1 MVFSSLVFL
10 FVYFPITLFIM
21 KIAPI
26 KYRNFIL
33 LIVSLFFYGWSEPK
47 YIVLMV
53 ISCIVNYYFGHLI
66 ASRKDDAKKILVLLV
81 VFNLGLLG
89 FFKYYDFFVS
99 IVNSLGI
106 DILKPLNIPLPVGI
120 SFYTFQAMSYPIDI
134 YRNQADEQKSLVN
147 FMCYVTCFPQLIAGP
162 IVRYKD
168 IAKQLES
175 RIESADQF
183 YEGIIRFVNGLAK
196 KVLLANNAGVLWE
209 AISATSQNQMS
220 VALAW
225 LGIIAYAFQIYFDFS
240 GYSDMAIGL
249 GKMFGFDFLENFNYP
264 YIASSITDFW
274 RRWHISLS
282 TWFKD
287 YVYIPLGGSRH
298 GMFKTCCNL
307 LIVWILT
314 GFWHGANWNFVLW
327 GLFYGL
333 ILIFEKII
341 GLKIL
346 TKCPS
351 FIRHGYAL
359 FFILIGWVLF
369 AFTDISSIVEYL
381 KIMFG
386 QQVFINDLFMY
397 YLRNNIF
404 LLIICAL
411 ASTPIIYTSLN
422 PLKHNRNLEVLAP
435 VWVIVI
441 MFLCVAFICDAT
453 YNPFLYF
460 RF

>member
-10 FVYFPITLFIM
+10 FAYFPLTLVIM
-21 KIAPI
+21 KLTPI
-26 KYRNFIL
+26 KYRNVAL

-47 YIVLMV
+47 YIFLM
-53 ISCIVNYYFGHLI
+53 IFSCVVNYYLGHLI
-66 ASRKDDAKKILVLLV
+66 AKPNKDAKKILIAVV

-89 FFKYYDFFVS
+89 FFKYYDFFVG
-99 IVNSLGI
+99 ILNDLGLRFLTP
-106 DILKPLNIPLPVGI
+106 LKLPLPVGI

-134 YRNQADEQKSLVN
+134 YRKQADEQKSLVN
-147 FMCYVTCFPQLIAGP
+147 FICYVTCFPQLIAGP

-175 RIESADQF
+175 RIETADQF
-183 YEGIIRFVNGLAK
+183 YEGIVRFVNGLAK
-196 KVLLANNAGVLWE
+196 KVLLANNAGALWE
-209 AISATSQNQMS
+209 AISATSSSQMS
-220 VALAW
+220 TALAW

-298 GMFKTCCNL
+298 GIVKTCRNL
-307 LIVWILT
+307 LIVWMLT
-314 GFWHGANWNFVLW
+314 GFWHGASWNFILW

-333 ILIFEKII
+333 ILMFEKLI
-341 GLKIL
+341 GLRWLAKM
-346 TKCPS
+346 PS
-351 FIRHGYAL
+351 FFRHFYAL
-359 FFILIGWVLF
+359 FLVMIGWVLF
-369 AFTDISSIVEYL
+369 AFNDLSAIGAYL
-381 KIMFG
+381 KLMFG
-386 QQVFINDLFMY
+386 QQVLFNDLFLY

-404 LLIICAL
+404 LLVVCTI
-411 ASTPIIYTSLN
+411 ASTPVVYSNFN
-422 PLKHNRNLEVLAP
+422 PLRHNRQLEVFVP
-435 VWVIVI
+435 VIVMI
-441 MFLCVAFICDAT
+441 LMFLCVSFICDAT

>member
-10 FVYFPITLFIM
+10 FAYFPITLFIM

-47 YIVLMV
+47 YIILMI

-66 ASRKDDAKKILVLLV
+66 TIKKNDAKKILVLLV
-81 VFNLGLLG
+81 IFNLGLLG
-89 FFKYYDFFVS
+89 FFKYYDFFVG
-99 IVNSLGI
+99 IINSLGI
-106 DILKPLNIPLPVGI
+106 NILKPLNIPLPVGI

-196 KVLLANNAGVLWE
+196 KVLLANNAGILWE
-209 AISATSQNQMS
+209 AISATSQDQMS
-220 VALAW
+220 TALAW

-298 GMFKTCCNL
+298 GMLMTCRNL

-333 ILIFEKII
+333 ILIFEKVI
-341 GLKIL
+341 GLKL
-346 TKCPS
+346 LKKCPS

-369 AFTDISSIVEYL
+369 AFTDISSIIEYL

-386 QQVFINDLFMY
+386 HQVLVNDLFMY

-404 LLIICAL
+404 LLIVCTL

-422 PLKHNRNLEVLAP
+422 PLKHNRNLEMLAP
-435 VWVIVI
+435 VWIIVI
-441 MFLCVAFICDAT
+441 MLLCVAFICDAT

>member
-10 FVYFPITLFIM
+10 FAYFPITLFIM

-33 LIVSLFFYGWSEPK
+33 LIVSLFFYGWSEPE